1 MCRRRKKRK
10 AEPTKFFRGGKK
22 GIEDFENNI
31 VETGQAEDGDDQGQM
46 TWTAALE
53 STVFKLGLSFK
64 LAAHFLLG
72 FR

>member
-31 VETGQAEDGDDQGQM
+31 VETGQAEDGDD
-46 TWTAALE
+46 
-53 STVFKLGLSFK
+53 
-64 LAAHFLLG
+64 
-72 FR
+72 